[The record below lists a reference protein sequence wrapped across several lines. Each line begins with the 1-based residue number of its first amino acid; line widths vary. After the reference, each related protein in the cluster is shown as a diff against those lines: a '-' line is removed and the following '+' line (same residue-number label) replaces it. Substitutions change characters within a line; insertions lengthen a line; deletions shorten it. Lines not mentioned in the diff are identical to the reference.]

1 MMSILIMSAKLIILQ
16 ERSKCLA
23 DYLPKKRGAQV
34 FCYLHASLFICY
46 LLCIFSLYAQF
57 KPLPLSN
64 ASPQLFMADI
74 QFATIHFT
82 KFIIFVFI
90 IVILSF
96 FFVLILRAQLCVRF
110 YLPIS
115 ILLFTWIACA
125 TIAPTTNKIITVI
138 IVFSFLFRRLPL
150 SLGLTLSFKTILPFR
165 VQR

>member
-1 MMSILIMSAKLIILQ
+1 MFGRLFAEKKEAHKYFATCTLLSLYLLFTLYFLSLCAVQ
-16 ERSKCLA
+16 TFASEQCLA
-23 DYLPKKRGAQV
+23 IVVHGWHIVCNDALYQIHNLC
-34 FCYLHASLFICY
+34 FHNCYPF
-46 LLCIFSLYAQF
+46 
-57 KPLPLSN
+57 
-64 ASPQLFMADI
+64 
-74 QFATIHFT
+74 
-82 KFIIFVFI
+82 
-90 IVILSF
+90 F